1 MVRWWKAGGEEQR
14 PKRSALAS
22 FSNCSSS
29 SLSFGLLLGLL
40 LYDDGTTVSSFSF
53 IVELAS
59 ASVCERKHVAH
70 GFRRSLLLLPHF
82 IKKQRSSFVSA
93 SVVRPLPEAACYM
106 EKETTAAYP
115 AIFPAAA
122 IVKEAAAG

>member
-29 SLSFGLLLGLL
+29 SSLSFGLLLGLL
-40 LYDDGTTVSSFSF
+40 LYDDGTVSSFSF

-70 GFRRSLLLLPHF
+70 GFRRSLLLLLLPHF

-93 SVVRPLPEAACYM
+93 SVVRPLPEAA
-106 EKETTAAYP
+106 
-115 AIFPAAA
+115 
-122 IVKEAAAG
+122 

>member
-40 LYDDGTTVSSFSF
+40 LYDDGTVSSF
-53 IVELAS
+53 VELAS